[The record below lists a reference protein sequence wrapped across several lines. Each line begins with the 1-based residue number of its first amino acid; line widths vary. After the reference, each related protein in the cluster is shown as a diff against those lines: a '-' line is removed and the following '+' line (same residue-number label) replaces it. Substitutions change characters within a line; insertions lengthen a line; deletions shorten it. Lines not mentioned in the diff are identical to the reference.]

1 LTLPACYFHL
11 FYDFSR
17 ALFLKIWFTID
28 DVILPYPADSNV
40 TERAFLYSRFTGTLR
55 GIWHT
60 SRLFLPSAHRISS
73 GSHLF
78 GTQMAYFEGMQL
90 IVVDV

>member
-1 LTLPACYFHL
+1 LTLAACYFHL

-40 TERAFLYSRFTGTLR
+40 TERAFLYSGFAGTLR
-55 GIWHT
+55 EIWHT
-60 SRLFLPSAHRISS
+60 SGLFLPSAHRISS
-73 GSHLF
+73 CSHLF
-78 GTQMAYFEGMQL
+78 GNQMAYFEGMQL
-90 IVVDV
+90 IVANV